1 MKNYFIVF
9 LFLLKLLLS
18 FNCCN
23 SQVSI
28 GELYNDDQIYR
39 KYSDGQGNYHFKVNY
54 FPTSTNLNYTGEEFL
69 SLEKGAFIRTYILAQ
84 SCTLIGASVKIEDC
98 QFIGSAPVN
107 NQGLNSIV
115 ILPDIT
121 LTIAGSI
128 KNIPILIVQ
137 GRLILHPNYNVTLS
151 FYKMQIL
158 SQGTFESAPN
168 QGVNHTIIVEKLPN
182 YSQIDLW
189 DRNDIP
195 SILSLG
201 GNVTIRG
208 FDSSSTWTGYDRI
221 NQTTFIRSFPFTN
234 NGLPIIKLGGLRNV
248 VGVEQYKLDN
258 YYTNMTKNVN
268 NDKYAFDSMQTPHTG
283 HILINPYNKNVW
295 IRGIGY
301 CSMVFTS
308 SSTVDIQNSVFY
320 DFGHTTSSPLD
331 QINNIPNRYP
341 ITLYHNKKSVNIENN
356 CFLPS
361 INSPQQSLT
370 PRSFIG
376 AVRSFGNIIG
386 NSFVLSESSTGLSM
400 SGISLL
406 YGTEQFNISHNS
418 FISIYS
424 NTTAVPSNRQYPDN
438 IDYINSG
445 IISTSPYS
453 FYELNIFEGR
463 FKGGAI
469 HIIPLQSRST
479 IAGLNS
485 DKLLGIYN
493 VYEQSNLNDKVS
505 NSIWNKVIFKDN
517 VFFGESEFRVTYP
530 MSLQPPIKINFLR
543 GWYINQRPSK
553 ILPPNEANVDYSYDS
568 SLIGDFIKIY
578 LTESNTLSGKCNS
591 ISLKNVDLS
600 FSYAFFSDSFRC
612 NYISIVDS
620 KLSQQTRDY
629 DDSVS
634 FIKKFSNQRYLSNVN
649 GTKGSFLDSVAGLL
663 PFYQLSPKSIIDQPL
678 TQNNFTFTFIPN
690 SESILGSTNQFIET
704 IVDDIFQNGTF
715 LILPGSSTQ
724 SKFVQL
730 PESANGPYTVVL
742 SSKVSYNDGTNY
754 SAGSYF
760 AGTYIVDNS
769 ANNFYLGIDLSPPT
783 DDHFTSHALS
793 IFGKQWSKCNWI
805 QSLNKCTT
813 TGRFSPISRMTII
826 GEEITENDEISM
838 ITSYLGNDETNG
850 IPSTLNIS
858 LAGPHQYK
866 FYLYSY
872 NSEWTGSIVN
882 PIPSFTIK
890 INGKY
895 QEPITRSAPSYL
907 TYKKY
912 GPFYW
917 NNINSTEQVLS
928 IDWATDNIKYSIPLS
943 GIEIYSSIQT
953 PFSIPINSNEEL
965 YNFNLTNI
973 IHDSEG
979 SEFYNINYFPTS
991 TNSNYTGD
999 NFYSLDKNLLK
1010 VTKVTLLNDCVLHGQ
1025 TASITDCNYKITS
1038 QQSGVQNYAEYILPS
1053 NSSLL
1058 VKGNVTIYLP
1068 VGRTLTISGSPKI
1081 IPVLVV
1087 KGRLLLDPNNDTKFT
1102 FYKMQI
1108 LPNGIFESTPNQTY
1122 NHTIVVQKIIDAN
1135 TAQWDREDIPS
1146 ILSIC
1151 GNVTIRGFDSSS
1163 TWTGYDNTNQ
1173 TTFIRSFPFT
1183 NDGLPIIKLG
1193 GLRDIIA
1200 TEQYKLDSYYTNMVK
1215 DFQNENKYARDPNTH
1230 GDTGFILIN
1239 PYNKNVWI
1247 KGIGS
1252 CSMVFTGS
1260 STVDIQNSVFYDF
1273 GHTTSLPLDKNN
1285 NTPNRYP
1292 ITLYHN
1298 KKSVNIENNCFLA
1311 AIHPGTPQ
1319 QSLTPRSFIGAVRS
1333 FGNIIGNSFVLS
1345 ESSTGLSMSGIS
1357 LLYGTE
1363 QFNISY
1369 NSFISIYSNTTAV
1382 PSNRQYPD
1390 NIDYINSGII
1400 STSPYSFY
1408 EANIFE
1414 GRFKGGSI
1422 HIIPLQSRSTI
1433 AGLNSDKL
1441 LGIYNGYQQS
1451 NLNDKVPNSIW
1462 NKVIFKDNVF
1472 FGESEFRVT
1481 YPMSLQPPIKIN
1493 FLRGW
1498 YINQRPSVTLP
1509 PNEANVDYS
1518 YDSSLVQFG
1527 LYTIRRNFAETNNL
1541 SGKCNSVSLKNAN
1554 FSSSYK
1560 FFSDSFKC
1568 NYISIV
1574 DSEFTQMI
1582 HVGNSTVTFIK
1593 RFANQVYLSNLNGTR
1608 IHRLSSKFGRIY
1620 PFYQLSPMSIINP
1633 PLTQNSLNF
1642 TFIPNFDS
1650 PVTNRTLLLETII
1663 DDEILQNSSNIDP
1676 LDNPIHS
1683 KFIQLPQN
1691 ANGPYTVVLST
1702 KPIFPNTSGYESYAV
1717 GSYFAG
1723 TYIVDNSANYFYL
1736 GIDLSPTIVGDEPQ
1750 PPRALSIFGKQWSK
1764 CNWIQSLN
1772 KCTTTGKFSPNS
1784 SMTFIPS
1791 EITENDEI
1799 SMITSYLGNDVTNG
1813 IPSTLNISLAGPHQY
1828 KFYLYSYNSDWTDS
1842 IVNPIPSFTIKI
1854 NGKYQEPITRSAPSY
1869 LTYKKYGP
1877 FYWNNINST
1886 EQVLSIDWA
1895 TDNIKYSI
1903 PLSGIEIY
1911 SSIQTPFS
1919 IPF

>member
-1 MKNYFIVF
+1 MRY
-9 LFLLKLLLS
+9 LG
-18 FNCCN
+18 CN
-23 SQVSI
+23 SQVPI
-28 GELYNDDQIYR
+28 GELYNDDEIDT
-39 KYSDGQGNYHFKVNY
+39 KYPGGEDNSQDFKVNY
-54 FPTSTNLNYTGEEFL
+54 FPTSTNLNYTGEKFK
-69 SLEKGAFIRTYILAQ
+69 SLERGYSIKPCRLYQ
-84 SCTLIGASVKIEDC
+84 SCTLIGALVKIEDC
-98 QFIGSAPVN
+98 QFGAVTPPTSLTPY
-107 NQGLNSIV
+107 SIT
-115 ILPDIT
+115 IPLGIT

-128 KNIPILIVQ
+128 KNIPILIVR
-137 GRLILHPNYNVTLS
+137 GHLILDPNYNVTLS

-158 SQGTFESAPN
+158 PRGIFESAPN
-168 QGVNHTIIVEKLPN
+168 QGVNHTIIVEKTLN
-182 YSQIDLW
+182 SQTSSW
-189 DRNDIP
+189 DREDIP

-201 GNVTIRG
+201 GNITIRG

-234 NGLPIIKLGGLRNV
+234 NGLPIIKLGGIRNP
-248 VGVEQYKLDN
+248 VGIEQYNLNN
-258 YYTNMTKNVN
+258 YYTNMFKDVYT
-268 NDKYAFDSMQTPHTG
+268 DKYAFDSMQTPNTG
-283 HILINPYNKNVW
+283 HVLINPYNKNVW
-295 IRGIGY
+295 IRGIGS
-301 CSMVFTS
+301 CSMVFTG

-331 QINNIPNRYP
+331 QTNNIPNRYP
-341 ITLYHNKKSVNIENN
+341 ITLYHNKKSVNIQNN

-361 INSPQQSLT
+361 INSPQKSLT

-386 NSFVLSESSTGLSM
+386 NSFVLRESSTGMAM
-400 SGISLL
+400 SGVSLL
-406 YGTEQFNISHNS
+406 YGTEQFNISYNS

-453 FYELNIFEGR
+453 FYESNAFEGR

-479 IAGLNS
+479 IGGLNS
-485 DKLLGIYN
+485 DRLLGIYN
-493 VYEQSNLNDKVS
+493 GYEQSNLNDKVS

-543 GWYINQRPSK
+543 GWYINQRPSVT
-553 ILPPNEANVDYSYDS
+553 LSPNEANVDYSYDS
-568 SLIGDFIKIY
+568 SLIGDITKIY
-578 LTESNTLSGKCNS
+578 LTEANTLSGKCNS
-591 ISLKNVDLS
+591 VSLKNSDLS
-600 FSYAFFSDSFRC
+600 FSYAFFSESFRC

-620 KLSQQTRDY
+620 KFSQQTKDN

-634 FIKKFSNQRYLSNVN
+634 FIKKLSNQRYLSNVN
-649 GTKGSFLDSVAGLL
+649 GTKASFLDAVTGLL
-663 PFYQLSPKSIIDQPL
+663 PFYLLSPKSIIDQPL
-678 TQNNFTFTFIPN
+678 IQNNFTFTFIPN
-690 SESILGSTNQFIET
+690 SEGILGSTNQSIET
-704 IVDDIFQNGTF
+704 IVDDVVQNGTF
-715 LILPGSSTQ
+715 LIFPGSSTQ

-742 SSKVSYNDGTNY
+742 SSIVNYNDGTNY
-754 SAGSYF
+754 SVGSYF
-760 AGTYIVDNS
+760 AGTYVVDNN
-769 ANNFYLGIDLSPPT
+769 ANNFYLGIDLSSPI
-783 DDHFTSHALS
+783 DDDSTSRALS
-793 IFGKQWSKCNWI
+793 IFGKQWTKCNWV
-805 QSLNKCTT
+805 QSSNKCTI
-813 TGRFSPISRMTII
+813 TGKFSPSSRMTIV

-838 ITSYLGNDETNG
+838 ITSYLGNDETNN

-872 NSEWTGSIVN
+872 NSDWTDSIIN

-917 NNINSTEQVLS
+917 NNNNSTEQVLS
-928 IDWATDNIKYSIPLS
+928 IGWATDNIKYSIPLS

-953 PFSIPINSNEEL
+953 PFSIPIDEQYLNQEL
-965 YNFNLTNI
+965 YNVSLTNT
-973 IHDSEG
+973 IHDSKG

-999 NFYSLDKNLLK
+999 TFYSLDKNLLK
-1010 VTKVTLLNDCVLHGQ
+1010 LTKVTLLGDCVLHGQ

-1038 QQSGVQNYAEYILPS
+1038 QQSGFQNDAGFILPS
-1053 NSSLL
+1053 DSSLL
-1058 VKGNVTIYLP
+1058 VKGNVTIYVP

-1081 IPVLVV
+1081 IPILVV

-1108 LPNGIFESTPNQTY
+1108 LPKGIFESTPNRTY
-1122 NHTIVVQKIIDAN
+1122 NHTIVVRQIIDAN

-1146 ILSIC
+1146 ILSIS

-1163 TWTGYDNTNQ
+1163 TWTGIVPFTEER
-1173 TTFIRSFPFT
+1173 FIRSFPFT
-1183 NDGLPIIKLG
+1183 STDSFPIIKLRG
-1193 GLRDIIA
+1193 TISTYGY
-1200 TEQYKLDSYYTNMVK
+1200 ENYFLDTYFTNLISLFDYETFVG
-1215 DFQNENKYARDPNTH
+1215 H
-1230 GDTGFILIN
+1230 ILIN

-1247 KGIGS
+1247 RGIGS

-1273 GHTTSLPLDKNN
+1273 GHTTSSPLNQINN
-1285 NTPNRYP
+1285 IPNRYP
-1292 ITLYHN
+1292 ITLLHN
-1298 KKSVNIENNCFLA
+1298 KKSVNIENNCFLPS
-1311 AIHPGTPQ
+1311 INSPQ

-1333 FGNIIGNSFVLS
+1333 FGNIIGNSFLLLEPS
-1345 ESSTGLSMSGIS
+1345 NGMSMSGIS

-1369 NSFISIYSNTTAV
+1369 NSFISIYPNTTAV

-1408 EANIFE
+1408 ESNVFE
-1414 GRFKGGSI
+1414 GRFKGGAI

-1433 AGLNSDKL
+1433 AGLNSDRL
-1441 LGIYNGYQQS
+1441 LGIYNGYEQS
-1451 NLNDKVPNSIW
+1451 NLNDKVSNSIW

-1472 FGESEFRVT
+1472 FGESEFRAT
-1481 YPMSLQPPIKIN
+1481 YSMTIQPPIKIN

-1498 YINQRPSVTLP
+1498 YINQRPSMALP

-1518 YDSSLVQFG
+1518 YDSSLIW
-1527 LYTIRRNFAETNNL
+1527 IRLKPLVVAPTETNNL
-1541 SGKCNSVSLKNAN
+1541 SGKCNSVSIKNSDL
-1554 FSSSYK
+1554 SSSYK
-1560 FFSDSFKC
+1560 FFADSFRC

-1574 DSEFTQMI
+1574 DSKFTQKI
-1582 HVGNSTVTFIK
+1582 NFGNNSISFIK
-1593 RFANQVYLSNLNGTR
+1593 RFTNQLFLSNVNGTKCNR
-1608 IHRLSSKFGRIY
+1608 SNAMTGRLY
-1620 PFYQLSPMSIINP
+1620 PFYQLLPKSVIDQ
-1633 PLTQNSLNF
+1633 PLTQNNINF
-1642 TFIPNFDS
+1642 SFIGNFEMNS
-1650 PVTNRTLLLETII
+1650 IFGVESWVLETII
-1663 DDEILQNSSNIDP
+1663 DEVFQNNSFIKPLENLID
-1676 LDNPIHS
+1676 S
-1683 KFIQLPQN
+1683 KFVQLPPS
-1691 ANGPYTVVLST
+1691 ANGPYTVILST
-1702 KPIFPNTSGYESYAV
+1702 RPNFPNDSRYETIPQT
-1717 GSYFAG
+1717 GSFFAG
-1723 TYIVDNSANYFYL
+1723 TYIVDNSANNFYL
-1736 GIDLSPTIVGDEPQ
+1736 GIDLSPPTDDLITT
-1750 PPRALSIFGKQWSK
+1750 PRALSIFGKQWTK
-1764 CNWIQSLN
+1764 CNWIQSSN
-1772 KCTTTGKFSPNS
+1772 KCTITGEFSQNS
-1784 SMTFIPS
+1784 TMIVIPS
-1791 EITENDEI
+1791 EITQNDEI
-1799 SMITSYLGNDVTNG
+1799 SMITSYLGNDIINN

-1877 FYWNNINST
+1877 FYWNNNNST
-1886 EQVLSIDWA
+1886 EQTLSIKWA
-1895 TDNIKYSI
+1895 DENIKYSI
-1903 PLSGIEIY
+1903 PLCGIEIY
-1911 SSIQTPFS
+1911 SSIQTPFP
-1919 IPF
+1919 IPISN